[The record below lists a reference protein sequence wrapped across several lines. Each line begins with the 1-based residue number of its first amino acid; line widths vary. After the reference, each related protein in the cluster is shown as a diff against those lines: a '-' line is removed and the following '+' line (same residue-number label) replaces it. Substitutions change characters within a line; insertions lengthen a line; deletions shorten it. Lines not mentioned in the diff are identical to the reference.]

1 MAANAVDS
9 ARRTAFDPGLQA
21 VATVYARAL
30 LGALE
35 PAGDTDAA
43 LAELASFVTD
53 VLDGHPRFEAV
64 LQSGLVAPDEKIA
77 MIERVAKGMKPH
89 VLNFLKVLARHG
101 RLNALR
107 AVRQTAE
114 RLYDEARGRPR
125 VEVATAAP
133 LADDQAARIGQ
144 KLRDMLGGEPNL
156 VRVTNADLIG
166 GAVLRVGDTIFD
178 GSVATRLARV
188 RAQMIQRTVHEIQ
201 RRRDRFSNPAG
212 N

>member
-1 MAANAVDS
+1 MAQNAATS
-9 ARRTAFDPGLQA
+9 ERRTSFDPGLEA
-21 VATVYARAL
+21 VATVYARAF
-30 LGALE
+30 LGAVE
-35 PAGDTDAA
+35 PTGNTEAA
-43 LAELASFVTD
+43 LGELSSFVAD
-53 VLDGHPRFEAV
+53 VLDAHPRFEAV
-64 LQSGLVAPDEKIA
+64 LQSGLVAPDDKVAILD
-77 MIERVAKGMKPH
+77 RVAKGMSPLA
-89 VLNFLKVLARHG
+89 LNFLKVLARHG

-107 AVRQTAE
+107 AVQQTAG
-114 RLYDEARGRPR
+114 RLFDEARGRPR

-133 LADDQAARIGQ
+133 LEDAQATRIVQ

-156 VRVTNADLIG
+156 VRNVNADLIG

-201 RRRDRFSNPAG
+201 RRRDRFGNPAG